1 MRIYQIQLK
10 FPFST
15 PLHSDDHLLEIYIKS
30 SKSSQIGMEIPTFL
44 TSILLL
50 PIVKLS
56 KLLQI
61 LLYIWD

>member
-44 TSILLL
+44 TSILF
-50 PIVKLS
+50 VTDCKT
-56 KLLQI
+56 K
-61 LLYIWD
+61 